1 VAKVARPPQHTPD
14 FKPIPTVKFARTQTM
29 MVFRVPLAE
38 GQIVMTVLQVSTQ
51 MLRRTVKTD
60 STIIATDVRV
70 TCGLKVP
77 FGKEAVG

>member
-1 VAKVARPPQHTPD
+1 
-14 FKPIPTVKFARTQTM
+14 M